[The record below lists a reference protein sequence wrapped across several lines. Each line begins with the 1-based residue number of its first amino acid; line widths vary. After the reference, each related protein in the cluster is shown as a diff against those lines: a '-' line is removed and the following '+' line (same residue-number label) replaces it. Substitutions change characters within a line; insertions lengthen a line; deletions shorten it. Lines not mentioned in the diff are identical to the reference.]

1 MTSSERPP
9 AAAAPDPAIARPPR
23 FEPPSVQAA
32 QARQSQRF
40 LLLVVRLLFLVLLV
54 TVTVLTIYSQ
64 ADTSRPEQF
73 NFTTA
78 ASVFVAS
85 MLIGLIVLLVDV
97 MSPNKRLTAVVGVYI
112 GVCFG
117 LIGALAIGSL
127 VDVVADAWAIKRSQP
142 GQAATGIEIY
152 LGLAKVIV
160 AIILCYLAVS
170 VVLTTK
176 DDFRLVIP
184 YVEFA
189 KQVRGVRPMVLDTS
203 VLIDGRITTLGE
215 TSFLDAPLVV
225 PSFVID
231 ELQTL
236 ADSGDK
242 LKRERGRRGLAMLTK
257 LQSSP
262 VVDVSIDETRVE
274 GRSVDHMLLEL
285 ATQQN
290 MRVLTTDFNL
300 GKVGQIRG
308 VSVLNLN
315 DLAGTLKTQ
324 VIPGET
330 IEIEIVKPGEGPSQG
345 VGYLDDG
352 TMVVVEDGIK
362 HLKEVRSVVVTNSL
376 QTSAGRL
383 VFARLAALESEDAA
397 GGSPPQDLRDTG
409 ERVESLARSATT
421 QPRTPVRTDAGDP
434 RDAASRR
441 NPRR

>member
-1 MTSSERPP
+1 MLVIRMV
-9 AAAAPDPAIARPPR
+9 
-23 FEPPSVQAA
+23 F
-32 QARQSQRF
+32 
-40 LLLVVRLLFLVLLV
+40 LVVLV
-54 TVTVLTIYSQ
+54 TASLLPYFGVVTRRTDFTVPEVVIFSCAMFIFGALIIAADARTPQKRLSTLFAISIGIIVGLTG
-64 ADTSRPEQF
+64 AW
-73 NFTTA
+73 A
-78 ASVFVAS
+78 
-85 MLIGLIVLLVDV
+85 MGLIVDLVAEAWD
-97 MSPNKRLTAVVGVYI
+97 LTGTEKWRAYI
-112 GVCFG
+112 GV
-117 LIGALAIGSL
+117 IKIALGVSF
-127 VDVVADAWAIKRSQP
+127 
-142 GQAATGIEIY
+142 
-152 LGLAKVIV
+152 
-160 AIILCYLAVS
+160 CYLAVAII
-170 VVLTTK
+170 LTTK
-176 DDFRLVIP
+176 DDFRLIIP

-189 KQVRGVRPMVLDTS
+189 KQVRGVRPMLLDTS
-203 VLIDGRITTLGE
+203 ALIDGRISTLSE
-215 TSFLDAPLVV
+215 TGFLDAPLIV
-225 PSFVID
+225 PTFVID